1 MYLIY
6 PSFLFRHKA
15 RERNLESSDTDFSL
29 KIHRVMFEKFSR
41 DLLKENVVDKTLNI
55 SSLLFKHRYEYE
67 KCLIFLDNSA
77 DAN

>member
-6 PSFLFRHKA
+6 PSIFIPVQNSRKESRKRRYRLFPENTSR
-15 RERNLESSDTDFSL
+15 
-29 KIHRVMFEKFSR
+29 MFEKFSR
-41 DLLKENVVDKTLNI
+41 LLKENVVDKTLNI